1 MKAKKTYKG
10 GGLLDKLKEKVSSLK
25 SKQEAP
31 KEFDKTGYKF
41 LGKSDDLNA
50 IAHRK
55 KNYSST
61 HGGPQEY
68 KFTKDSEGKTNMYVK
83 MGKGGIVP
91 KYKKDMPSYSKG
103 GMMEMLKKYK
113 QGGKLT
119 EGLKALFAEKP
130 ELKKKFGYA
139 KYGMKITK
147 K

>member
-25 SKQEAP
+25 AKKEAP

-91 KYKKDMPSYSKG
+91 KYKK
-103 GMMEMLKKYK
+103 
-113 QGGKLT
+113 GGKL
-119 EGLKALFAEKP
+119 GKKKALDFNKD
-130 ELKKKFGYA
+130 G
-139 KYGMKITK
+139 KITK
-147 K
+147 ADFIMMAKANAKKKK